1 MIIDSKDIKVQG
13 ARKDTIKF
21 VVNGITYVKFFAK
34 DLIEE
39 IKSKNGK
46 LTMTI
51 LGRGTVNRWM
61 GKEIPQILV
70 KEIEFKETSIYD
82 F

>member
-1 MIIDSKDIKVQG
+1 MIIDSKDIQVIG

-46 LTMTI
+46 LTMTV
-51 LGRGTVNRWM
+51 LGRGSVNRWM
-61 GKEIPQILV
+61 GRETAQILV

>member
-1 MIIDSKDIKVQG
+1 
-13 ARKDTIKF
+13 
-21 VVNGITYVKFFAK
+21 
-34 DLIEE
+34 
-39 IKSKNGK
+39 
-46 LTMTI
+46 MTI

-61 GKEIPQILV
+61 GRETAQILV

>member
-1 MIIDSKDIKVQG
+1 
-13 ARKDTIKF
+13 
-21 VVNGITYVKFFAK
+21 
-34 DLIEE
+34 
-39 IKSKNGK
+39 
-46 LTMTI
+46 MTI
-51 LGRGTVNRWM
+51 LGRGTINRWM